1 MTKHLL
7 SFALIG
13 LLLNLVG
20 VIPAYANAQEDARAH
35 NARKVKEEIMKL
47 GTGEAARVELTLR
60 DGTKLKGYIREAGE
74 ENFVVIDAKTGAAT
88 AVTYPQV
95 KQIKGN
101 NLSSGVKIGIKLAA
115 VVGIAL
121 GLTVLLALVVGSGG

>member
-13 LLLNLVG
+13 LLFNLVG
-20 VIPAYANAQEDARAH
+20 VIPAHANSQEEAHAR

-74 ENFVVIDAKTGAAT
+74 ENFVVLDVKTGAAT
-88 AVTYPQV
+88 TDTYPQV

-101 NLSSGVKIGIKLAA
+101 NLSSGVKIGIKYAA
-115 VVGIAL
+115 IIGIGL
-121 GLTVLLALVVGSGG
+121 GLIVLLAVAVGSGG